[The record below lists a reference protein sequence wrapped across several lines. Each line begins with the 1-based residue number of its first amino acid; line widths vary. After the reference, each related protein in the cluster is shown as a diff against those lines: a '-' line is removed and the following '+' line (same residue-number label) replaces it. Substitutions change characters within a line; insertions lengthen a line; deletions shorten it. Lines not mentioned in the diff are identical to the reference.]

1 MTGIATFANS
11 SISEDS
17 SNRIERTKHKF
28 IVKLEPKVPNNDY
41 RWVHETRV
49 FNCLKLKNL
58 MKIVQIIQ
66 TMQTISNNY
75 QNVSISKI

>member
-49 FNCLKLKNL
+49 FNCLKLKQSYENC
-58 MKIVQIIQ
+58 
-66 TMQTISNNY
+66 SNNS
-75 QNVSISKI
+75 NNANNIK